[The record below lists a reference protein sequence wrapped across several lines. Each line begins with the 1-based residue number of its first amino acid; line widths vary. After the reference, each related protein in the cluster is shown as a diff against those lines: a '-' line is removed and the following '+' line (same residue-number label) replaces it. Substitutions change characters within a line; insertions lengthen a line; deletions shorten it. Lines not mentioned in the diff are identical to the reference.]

1 MNGLD
6 SIIDAIIEEAKQQ
19 ASKNMQAA
27 ESEKAV
33 LMSEAEEEF
42 ASLEKER
49 KSELA
54 QKAEMIIE
62 RAKANNDQYLKQQL
76 MQTKIKFIQEVIN
89 EASNEIKKMPPA
101 EYFAAMEKLII
112 SNAHKADGIISFNA
126 KDIANMPNGFIENLK
141 IDGGSI
147 TQDTQP
153 ADIDGGFI
161 IRYGDI
167 EENCSLESIFRFKYD
182 RLCDIINEFLSA

>member
-42 ASLEKER
+42 ATLEKKR
-49 KSELA
+49 KSELT
-54 QKAEMIIE
+54 QKSEMIIE
-62 RAKANNDQYLKQQL
+62 RAKAYNDQYLKQQL
-76 MQTKIKFIQEVIN
+76 MQTKIKFIQEVIS
-89 EASNEIKKMPPA
+89 EASDAIKKMPSE
-101 EYFAAMEKLII
+101 EYFSAMENLIV
-112 SNAHKADGIISFNA
+112 SNAHKADGVISFNE
-126 KDIANMPNGFIENLK
+126 KDIANMPDGFIENLK
-141 IDGGSI
+141 IDGGSVKL
-147 TQDTQP
+147 DTKA

-161 IRYGDI
+161 IKYGDI